1 MDYLQLFAKLIL
13 FSGIPTLITLI
24 VTKITEGR
32 IQSSFERKLESTRKE
47 HSLEIA
53 KFQSEL
59 DSLKAKENFKFT
71 KLHEERFKVL
81 KETYAL
87 LNKTRNDLALF
98 VAEIKLIPNNTTF
111 EKNEERLHMNFIASH
126 EEFIK
131 YIDDNLIFFSENLES
146 KLAEFLEESFQIS
159 IDYNQNHPVNKLV
172 FPNREV
178 KKNAISSYQRL
189 NNNIQP
195 IMIAIRTE
203 FRELLGANL

>member
-1 MDYLQLFAKLIL
+1 MENVLTTIL
-13 FSGIPTLITLI
+13 SSSIVATLVAGI
-24 VTKITEGR
+24 VTRITEGR
-32 IQSSFERKLESTRKE
+32 IQSTFDKKLESVKKE

-87 LNKTRNDLALF
+87 LNKCRNDLGLF
-98 VAEIKLIPNNTTF
+98 VAEIKLIPRDTTF
-111 EKNEERLHMNFIASH
+111 EKNEEKLHKNFLASN
-126 EEFIK
+126 EEVVR

-146 KLAEFLEESFQIS
+146 MLAEFLEESFQIS
-159 IDYNQNHPVNKLV
+159 IDYNPNHPVNKLV
-172 FPNREV
+172 FPHREV
-178 KKNAISSYQRL
+178 KKNTVSSYQRL

>member
-1 MDYLQLFAKLIL
+1 MENVLTNIL
-13 FSGIPTLITLI
+13 SYSIVPTVITLI
-24 VTKITEGR
+24 ITKITEGR
-32 IQSSFERKLESTRKE
+32 IQSSFDKKLESTKKE
-47 HSLEIA
+47 HVLEIA

-87 LNKTRNDLALF
+87 LNKTRNDLGLF

-111 EKNEERLHMNFIASH
+111 EKNEERLHMNFIASN
-126 EEFIK
+126 EEFVK
-131 YIDDNLIFFSENLES
+131 YIDDNLIFFSDKLES
-146 KLAEFLEESFQIS
+146 MLAEFLEESFQIS
-159 IDYNQNHPVNKLV
+159 IDYNPNHPVNKLV

-189 NNNIQP
+189 NDNIQP

-203 FRELLGANL
+203 FRELLGVNL